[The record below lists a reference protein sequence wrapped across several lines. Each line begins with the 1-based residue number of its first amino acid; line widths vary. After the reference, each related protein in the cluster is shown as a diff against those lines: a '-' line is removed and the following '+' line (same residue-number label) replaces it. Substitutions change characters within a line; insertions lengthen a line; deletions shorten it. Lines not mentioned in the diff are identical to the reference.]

1 MTRKEKFEAI
11 RTMVESSVYMIGRV
25 EILEMLDKELTSLEK
40 KRTSTRKPGMDKVN
54 AVISDTVLEV
64 LTDLARPV
72 TITELMQDPRL
83 SSYIVEEKGA
93 QKVVVMTNQKLTS
106 VIRKLAYDN
115 KVECSIIKKRSY
127 YSVPSADTGEEEA

>member
-11 RTMVESSVYMIGRV
+11 RAMVESSVYMLGRV
-25 EILEMLDKELTSLEK
+25 EILEMLDKELLSLEK

-64 LTDLARPV
+64 LTDLAKPV

-83 SSYIVEEKGA
+83 SSYIVEEKGV

-106 VIRKLAYDN
+106 IIKKLVQA
-115 KVECSIIKKRSY
+115 KTVENTVDKKRSY
-127 YSVPSADTGEEEA
+127 YSVPSADTGEVEA